1 MKMKIKFNWKRIAA
15 AALAGVLACSM
26 LSGCKKGGTTGKNEI
41 MYYFYGT
48 EAPDTAMV
56 MEKVNEKLKEK
67 TGYTI
72 KYKFLTSDNYDLV
85 SVSYTHLIYVS
96 VADFYCIFYRVFC
109 CRAFNQPC
117 AESKLWNLN
126 SV

>member
-1 MKMKIKFNWKRIAA
+1 MPQEMKMKIKFNWKRIAA

-56 MEKVNEKLKEK
+56 MEKVNEKLAVFAKSGE
-67 TGYTI
+67 YAS
-72 KYKFLTSDNYDLV
+72 FLKKSITV
-85 SVSYTHLIYVS
+85 
-96 VADFYCIFYRVFC
+96 
-109 CRAFNQPC
+109 
-117 AESKLWNLN
+117 
-126 SV
+126 